1 MISRAIDWLKARKR
15 VIGLSTLAI
24 VVIGSVFWVPLVLRP
39 LDFFHVRRVVVRGV
53 RYLDGRALVRQM
65 QIDTTVS
72 IWDALGPYSARISSH
87 RQIRSVR
94 LSRRLPSTVIVTIEE
109 ITPIALAPSQGG
121 GGGLRAYD
129 EEARALPLDPTR
141 VDVDLPIL
149 SRADTSLLR
158 LLGDLKRIDP
168 AMYARV
174 SEVERTG
181 RDEAIVFLSTL
192 PVRVR
197 STIPADRFAEVRAVE
212 EDLVR
217 RGVKY
222 VELDLRFN
230 ERVIVR
236 LQ

>member
-1 MISRAIDWLKARKR
+1 MIRRTIEWLKAHKR
-15 VIGLSTLAI
+15 AIGLSALG
-24 VVIGSVFWVPLVLRP
+24 VVVVGSVLWVPLVLRP

-53 RYLDGRALVRQM
+53 RYLDARALVRQM

-72 IWDALGPYSARISSH
+72 IWDALGPYTARLASH

-94 LSRRLPSTVIVTIEE
+94 LSRRLPSTLVVTVDET
-109 ITPIALAPSQGG
+109 TPIALAASQ

-158 LLGDLKRIDP
+158 LLGDLKRVDP

-181 RDEAIVFLSTL
+181 RDEAIVFLSSL

-197 STIPADRFAEVRAVE
+197 STIPVDRFAEVRAVQ

-222 VELDLRFN
+222 VELDLRFSD
-230 ERVIVR
+230 RVIVR

>member
-1 MISRAIDWLKARKR
+1 MIRRAIDWLKTQKR
-15 VIGLSTLAI
+15 AIGLSTLAI

-72 IWDALGPYSARISSH
+72 IWDALGPYSARLAPH

-109 ITPIALAPSQGG
+109 ITPIALAPSQ

-181 RDEAIVFLSTL
+181 RDEAIVFLSSL

-222 VELDLRFN
+222 VELDLRFS

>member
-1 MISRAIDWLKARKR
+1 VIRRAIDWLKAQRR
-15 VIGLSTLAI
+15 AIGLSALAI
-24 VVIGSVFWVPLVLRP
+24 ALIGSVFWVPLVLRP

-72 IWDALGPYSARISSH
+72 IWDALGPYSARLASH

-94 LSRRLPSTVIVTIEE
+94 LSRRLPSTVIVTVDE
-109 ITPIALAPSQGG
+109 ITPIALAPSQ

-181 RDEAIVFLSTL
+181 RDEAIVFLSSL

-212 EDLVR
+212 EDLTR

-222 VELDLRFN
+222 VELDLRFS

>member
-1 MISRAIDWLKARKR
+1 MIGRAIDWLKTQKR
-15 VIGLSTLAI
+15 AIGLSALAI
-24 VVIGSVFWVPLVLRP
+24 VLLGSLFWVPLVLRP

-72 IWDALGPYSARISSH
+72 IWDALGPYSARIASH

-94 LSRRLPSTVIVTIEE
+94 LSRRLPSTVIVTVDEV
-109 ITPIALAPSQGG
+109 TPVALAPSQ

-129 EEARALPLDPTR
+129 EEARVLPLDPTR

-168 AMYARV
+168 ATYARV
-174 SEVERTG
+174 SEVARTG
-181 RDEAIVFLSTL
+181 RDEAIVFLSSL

-197 STIPADRFAEVRAVE
+197 STIPADRFAEVRSVE

-222 VELDLRFN
+222 VELDLRFS

>member
-1 MISRAIDWLKARKR
+1 VIRRVIDWLETHKR
-15 VIGLSTLAI
+15 AIGLSTLAV

-72 IWDALGPYSARISSH
+72 IWDALGPYTARLASH

-121 GGGLRAYD
+121 GLRAYD
-129 EEARALPLDPTR
+129 EGGRALPLDPTR

-181 RDEAIVFLSTL
+181 REEAIVFLSSL

-197 STIPADRFAEVRAVE
+197 STIPADRFAELRAVE

-222 VELDLRFN
+222 VELDLRFSD
-230 ERVIVR
+230 RVIVR

>member
-1 MISRAIDWLKARKR
+1 MIRRAIDWLKTYKR
-15 VIGLSTLAI
+15 AIGLSTLAV
-24 VVIGSVFWVPLVLRP
+24 VVIGSVFWLPLVLRP

-72 IWDALGPYSARISSH
+72 IWDALGPYTARLAFH

-109 ITPIALAPSQGG
+109 IMPIALAPSQGG
-121 GGGLRAYD
+121 GLRAYD
-129 EEARALPLDPTR
+129 EDARALPLDPTR

-181 RDEAIVFLSTL
+181 RDEAIVFLSSL

-197 STIPADRFAEVRAVE
+197 STIPADRFAELRAVQ
-212 EDLVR
+212 EDLAQ

-222 VELDLRFN
+222 VELDLRFSD
-230 ERVIVR
+230 RVIVR

>member
-1 MISRAIDWLKARKR
+1 MIRRALDWLKSQRRA
-15 VIGLSTLAI
+15 IGLSTLAI
-24 VVIGSVFWVPLVLRP
+24 VLIGSVFWVPLVLRP

-72 IWDALGPYSARISSH
+72 IWDALGPYSARIASH
-87 RQIRSVR
+87 RQIRTVR
-94 LSRRLPSTVIVTIEE
+94 LSRRLPSTVIVTVDE
-109 ITPIALAPSQGG
+109 ITPIALAPSP

-174 SEVERTG
+174 SEIERTG
-181 RDEAIVFLSTL
+181 RDEAIVFLSSL

-222 VELDLRFN
+222 VELDLRFS

>member
-1 MISRAIDWLKARKR
+1 
-15 VIGLSTLAI
+15 
-24 VVIGSVFWVPLVLRP
+24 VPLVLRP

-72 IWDALGPYSARISSH
+72 IWDALGPYSARLASH

-94 LSRRLPSTVIVTIEE
+94 LSRRLPSTVIVTVDE
-109 ITPIALAPSQGG
+109 ITPIALAPSQ

-181 RDEAIVFLSTL
+181 RDEAIVFLSSL

-212 EDLVR
+212 EDLTR

-222 VELDLRFN
+222 VELDLRFS

>member
-1 MISRAIDWLKARKR
+1 MIRRAIDWLKTYKR
-15 VIGLSTLAI
+15 VIGLSTLAV

-39 LDFFHVRRVVVRGV
+39 LDFFHIRRVVVRGV

-72 IWDALGPYSARISSH
+72 IWDALGPYTARLASH

-109 ITPIALAPSQGG
+109 ITPIALAPTQ

-129 EEARALPLDPTR
+129 EGGRALPLDPTR

-181 RDEAIVFLSTL
+181 REEAIVFLSSL

-197 STIPADRFAEVRAVE
+197 STIPADRFAELRAVE

-222 VELDLRFN
+222 VELDLRFSD
-230 ERVIVR
+230 RVIVR

>member
-1 MISRAIDWLKARKR
+1 VIRRAIDWLKAQKR
-15 VIGLSTLAI
+15 AIGLSTLAI
-24 VVIGSVFWVPLVLRP
+24 VLIGSVFWVPLVLRP

-72 IWDALGPYSARISSH
+72 IWDALGPYSARIASH

-94 LSRRLPSTVIVTIEE
+94 LSRRLPSTVIVTVDE
-109 ITPIALAPSQGG
+109 ITPIALAPSQ

-181 RDEAIVFLSTL
+181 RDEAIVFLSSL

-222 VELDLRFN
+222 VELDLRFS
-230 ERVIVR
+230 ERVIVK

>member
-1 MISRAIDWLKARKR
+1 MIRRAIGWLKERKR
-15 VIGLSTLAI
+15 VIGLSALGS
-24 VVIGSVFWVPLVLRP
+24 VVITSVLWVPLVLRP

-72 IWDALGPYSARISSH
+72 VWDPLGPYAARLAAH
-87 RQIRSVR
+87 RQINAVR
-94 LSRRLPSTVIVTIEE
+94 LSRRLPSTVIVSIEE
-109 ITPIALAPSQGG
+109 NIPIALAPVR
-121 GGGLRAYD
+121 GGGLRAFD
-129 EEARALPLDPTR
+129 EAARVLPLDPTR

-149 SRADTSLLR
+149 SRPDTALLR
-158 LLGDLKRIDP
+158 LLGDLRRIDP
-168 AMYARV
+168 AMFARV

-181 RDEAIVFLSTL
+181 RDEATVFLSSV

-197 STIPADRFAEVRAVE
+197 STFPADRFVEVRAVE
-212 EDLVR
+212 EDLAR

-222 VELDLRFN
+222 VELDLRFSD
-230 ERVIVR
+230 RVIVR

>member
-1 MISRAIDWLKARKR
+1 MIGRAIDWLKAQKSA
-15 VIGLSTLAI
+15 IGLTTLAI
-24 VVIGSVFWVPLVLRP
+24 VLIGSVFWVPLVLRP

-72 IWDALGPYSARISSH
+72 IWDALGPYSARIASH

-94 LSRRLPSTVIVTIEE
+94 LSRRLPSTVIVTVDE
-109 ITPIALAPSQGG
+109 ITPIALAPSQ

-181 RDEAIVFLSTL
+181 RDEAIVFLSSL

-222 VELDLRFN
+222 VELDLRFS

>member
-1 MISRAIDWLKARKR
+1 L
-15 VIGLSTLAI
+15 
-24 VVIGSVFWVPLVLRP
+24 GSLFWVPLVLRP
-39 LDFFHVRRVVVRGV
+39 LDFFHVMRVVVRGV

-72 IWDALGPYSARISSH
+72 IWDALGPYAARIASH

-94 LSRRLPSTVIVTIEE
+94 LSRRLPSTVIVTVDEV
-109 ITPIALAPSQGG
+109 TPVALAPSQGG
-121 GGGLRAYD
+121 GLRAYD
-129 EEARALPLDPTR
+129 AEARVLPLDPTR

-174 SEVERTG
+174 SEVARTG
-181 RDEAIVFLSTL
+181 RDEAIVFLSSL

-212 EDLVR
+212 EDLTR

-222 VELDLRFN
+222 VELDLRFS